1 MPNPLSSASVLRP
14 LGQAGLV
21 LLAAMWLTGCGQ
33 KGPLYLPADEPA
45 PANVDEADDAPEATN
60 DSMQD

>member
-1 MPNPLSSASVLRP
+1 MPNPLSSASAHRALMR
-14 LGQAGLV
+14 AGIA

-45 PANVDEADDAPEATN
+45 ANVDAADDAPEATP